1 MQLEVEM
8 GMDINLNMGGGV
20 EVGGVNQGGG
30 PQGEGEGGAGVG
42 GATPAASS
50 ESHPAGP
57 SPTGSRLVDF
67 IYDMENT
74 AEGLMIWGPDPYDEG
89 SWEVGQVLFERWWFV
104 FDQAVVERSNRL
116 RRQRGAPP
124 LRALGWR

>member
-1 MQLEVEM
+1 MSLEMEMNM
-8 GMDINLNMGGGV
+8 GMEL
-20 EVGGVNQGGG
+20 
-30 PQGEGEGGAGVG
+30 GVG
-42 GATPAASS
+42 HAEPGAAAGTAATTS
-50 ESHPAGP
+50 EAHPSGA

-67 IYDMENT
+67 IYDMEDT
-74 AEGLMIWGPDPYDEG
+74 AEGLMIWGPDPYDEAG
-89 SWEVGQVLFERWWFV
+89 WEVGQLLFERWWFV